1 MLSVE
6 NKYKYNKVPS
16 LEEQT
21 VYGKTA
27 MRNCPKIQNTN
38 DLCKDIDCTFTV
50 CARHVL
56 WPGDVAAKGI
66 VKLSCP
72 QEKEAINLR
81 DGAISVTRALNI
93 SYENDIMIDGIQH

>member
-21 VYGKTA
+21 AYGKTA

-38 DLCKDIDCTFTV
+38 DSCKDRTFTV

-56 WPGDVAAKGI
+56 RPGDVVAKGA

-72 QEKEAINLR
+72 RRERQ
-81 DGAISVTRALNI
+81 
-93 SYENDIMIDGIQH
+93 